1 MGERELFD
9 PKKQEIT
16 TNLNS
21 MSSSVIYYRMVDP
34 SHYSF
39 SYETP
44 DGIEINMTESDRE
57 RKSTEF
63 VDAEFEDDLPDS
75 DKACYIA
82 AAMSGILTGIMR
94 NFGIADAFEEMVERF
109 KNEKDWKKYV
119 VSLASILGYMK
130 SDYDGAVKYLADM
143 AVKAVSNENDEGMF
157 DQVYKCL
164 SNLSAHPTVVGLIFS
179 VTSQFSGLEYRIID
193 NKLQKITL
201 PDYYAIGRN
210 YHEKVVYGLLY
221 WIFDLTV
228 NVAYSKRNIIDNLN
242 LPKQLTDLIK
252 SFIGTDLMKTVP
264 QNYDEAIIAYSE
276 WLKNLFENSEVNEAD
291 GTTRLFDLEE
301 SINIEMKGAFR
312 DMMPIVLN
320 ECIVRGFYFI
330 HKLTYEIKTNS
341 ISHIYDLNKISAE
354 NVLPMNNR
362 TVSRMCLIA
371 SSTYLAINAG
381 RIVIECIKG
390 KNVKDRNFK
399 EVLLET
405 LDIPGVIRL
414 CIAVAVDSEYWKDD
428 FEIIFEKIRNT
439 GSKEGMGDDTEQS
452 VVDEEETR
460 DEEVFEKFTLDALQ
474 ARLLYSFE
482 SIYIQKDIERTKDQ
496 KDRLLKQKWYDL
508 WRARILLGQ
517 SSACGDMEYFVTDEN
532 ILYEGLFELS
542 KDKNN
547 LSWLY
552 LMETDLVLFEPYH
565 SLGVKDDKYFKT
577 LKVEYNYIS
586 DQFIRRQTV
595 VSQQEVDT
603 YIEKYRKYYDSL
615 SGNKIRLAAKIGFAA
630 VAAASTGGLALA
642 FAPSIAVVLAGEA
655 VAGLHGAALTSASLA
670 FIGGGSLAAGGL
682 GMSGGTA
689 IIAGGGAVLGLASS
703 TGTVSVASMLN
714 QMDDNSII
722 RMAAKLSAFCDVVIK
737 GVFRDDTTIKNL
749 IAAIDRIIEKS
760 EKELE
765 ELKIERN
772 DLDKGL
778 IDKLKNY
785 IRDMGKLKRTLGKLV
800 LPD

>member
-1 MGERELFD
+1 MGERELLD
-9 PKKQEIT
+9 PKRQEIT

-57 RKSTEF
+57 KKSTEF

-143 AVKAVSNENDEGMF
+143 AVKAVGNENDEGMF

-193 NKLQKITL
+193 NKLQKTTL

-221 WIFDLTV
+221 WIFDLAV
-228 NVAYSKRNIIDNLN
+228 NVAFSKRNIIDNLN

-330 HKLTYEIKTNS
+330 RRFANEVKDIHSFKELKNINWEKTVPA
-341 ISHIYDLNKISAE
+341 K
-354 NVLPMNNR
+354 NR
-362 TVSRMCLIA
+362 TIIRMLTI
-371 SSTYLAINAG
+371 SSGTFMAVDMADAAIRGAIKSGGTLPGFLSQFVVRVNFVGVG
-381 RIVIECIKG
+381 R
-390 KNVKDRNFK
+390 F
-399 EVLLET
+399 
-405 LDIPGVIRL
+405 
-414 CIAVAVDSEYWKDD
+414 AVAVGCDVSMGVKKSKLEAQKASIKTQVMYYKEAKVFYKADEAMAIATEAEEAIDSATDKIISIKDYY
-428 FEIIFEKIRNT
+428 RNT
-439 GSKEGMGDDTEQS
+439 LSEMDEMSKE
-452 VVDEEETR
+452 
-460 DEEVFEKFTLDALQ
+460 
-474 ARLLYSFE
+474 
-482 SIYIQKDIERTKDQ
+482 I
-496 KDRLLKQKWYDL
+496 
-508 WRARILLGQ
+508 
-517 SSACGDMEYFVTDEN
+517 
-532 ILYEGLFELS
+532 
-542 KDKNN
+542 NN
-547 LSWLY
+547 
-552 LMETDLVLFEPYH
+552 
-565 SLGVKDDKYFKT
+565 
-577 LKVEYNYIS
+577 N
-586 DQFIRRQTV
+586 
-595 VSQQEVDT
+595 
-603 YIEKYRKYYDSL
+603 
-615 SGNKIRLAAKIGFAA
+615 
-630 VAAASTGGLALA
+630 AASFVANNKKA
-642 FAPSIAVVLAGEA
+642 ADSI
-655 VAGLHGAALTSASLA
+655 S
-670 FIGGGSLAAGGL
+670 
-682 GMSGGTA
+682 
-689 IIAGGGAVLGLASS
+689 
-703 TGTVSVASMLN
+703 SML
-714 QMDDNSII
+714 
-722 RMAAKLSAFCDVVIK
+722 
-737 GVFRDDTTIKNL
+737 
-749 IAAIDRIIEKS
+749 S
-760 EKELE
+760 E
-765 ELKIERN
+765 
-772 DLDKGL
+772 
-778 IDKLKNY
+778 
-785 IRDMGKLKRTLGKLV
+785 V
-800 LPD
+800 